1 MQPPAPNNS
10 FIPKKSPSAPPK
22 RSGRNVIGLFGYISY
37 ITFFGCLLATAAVFA
52 YSRGI
57 TTELVNAQ
65 ETLAEVKNEFR
76 QADMNEVQE
85 FERFLNTVNQTF
97 NESFSVNDIFAT
109 LEDTIAEEAYIDTL
123 SMDRDGDV
131 IRLSGDIIAESFD
144 AALFQ
149 NQVFTNQSLLES
161 LEVNEVSL
169 VTDGV
174 VRTVQDSE
182 GRTTQTVGTLGFGDS
197 DVVRFTMVIPV
208 ETANLSFTP
217 RVVPASTDVDDQQEQ
232 FDDEEVVNDDIE

>member
-1 MQPPAPNNS
+1 MQPPTPSNS

-37 ITFFGCLLATAAVFA
+37 ITFFGCLLTTAAVFA
-52 YSRGI
+52 YSRSI
-57 TTELVNAQ
+57 TLDLVSARDEL
-65 ETLAEVKNEFR
+65 TEVKNQFR

-97 NESFSVNDIFAT
+97 SESFSVTDIFST

-123 SMDRDGDV
+123 TMSREAGS

-144 AALFQ
+144 VALFQ
-149 NQVFTNQSLLES
+149 NQIFTSNSLLES

-169 VTDGV
+169 ITDGI
-174 VRTVQDSE
+174 VRRVEDSE
-182 GRTTQTVGTLGFGDS
+182 GRTTQTVRSLASSGS
-197 DVVRFTMVIPV
+197 DVVRFTMVIPI
-208 ETANLSFTP
+208 ETANLSFNP
-217 RVVPASTDVDDQQEQ
+217 RVVPASTDVDTEQ
-232 FDDEEVVNDDIE
+232 SQSGFDVDNNDDT